1 MKSKM
6 KFHRSRGG
14 FTLIELLVVIAII
27 GVLIALLLPAVQ
39 AAREAARRTQCVNN
53 LKQMG
58 IALHNYEG
66 AIGMFP
72 IGNALYGTGT
82 GPAILEN
89 GWSVPARLFPYA
101 EQANAFNTANFEV
114 KYSDKQNRTI
124 VAMTINFL
132 ICPSERDTTPF
143 DPKYGVGNYSMNLGT
158 WYVWGGYGS
167 APRSK
172 GMFGINF
179 GRRIAEI
186 SDGTTNT
193 VVASEGRTH
202 TPNLRVC
209 SIGGLSPQV
218 EPTPQ
223 EMLTLIA
230 NSYGSCSTAKDPGK
244 TRWANAN
251 SYYSGL
257 TFVLGPNAKS
267 TAGPSLNVH
276 DLITQDENDGAP
288 TYASVPARSYH
299 PGGVNVLFADGSV
312 KFVKDSVNW
321 QTWRALGTVQGNE
334 VVSADY

>member
-1 MKSKM
+1 MMSPRI
-6 KFHRSRGG
+6 RSPRRMG

-72 IGNALYGTGT
+72 IGNALAGVGT

-101 EQANAFNTANFEV
+101 EQANAFNIANFDV
-114 KYSDKQNRTI
+114 KYSDKQNTTI
-124 VAMTINFL
+124 VAMTVSFL
-132 ICPSERDTTPF
+132 ICPSERDISPY
-143 DPKYGVGNYSMNLGT
+143 DPKYAIGNYSMNQGS
-158 WYVWGGYGS
+158 WFVWGGYGS
-167 APRSK
+167 QMRND
-172 GMFGINF
+172 GMFGVNF
-179 GRRIAEI
+179 GRRLAEVT
-186 SDGTTNT
+186 DGTTNT
-193 VVASEGRTH
+193 VVASEGRAKTL
-202 TPNLRVC
+202 NLRIC
-209 SIGGLSPQV
+209 SISGLSPTV
-218 EPTPQ
+218 VPTPQ
-223 EMLTLIA
+223 EALALIA
-230 NSYGSCSTAKDPGK
+230 NSYGSCSKSKDPGK

-267 TAGPSLNVH
+267 TAGPALNTY
-276 DLITQDENDGAP
+276 DLITQDENEGAP

-299 PGGVNVLFADGSV
+299 PGGVNVLFGDGSV
-312 KFVKDSVNW
+312 KFVKDTIAW
-321 QTWRALGTVQGNE
+321 QTWRALGTPQGSE
-334 VVSADY
+334 VVSGDY